1 MAQLVEHLPC
11 MTGRQGSIL
20 RQEGPKSLKRSDSSI
35 ASCSVTG
42 VSVTGL
48 QGRSCK
54 QMSVGV
60 ARLRTLTVQW
70 P

>member
-1 MAQLVEHLPC
+1 MAQLVEHLPIW
-11 MTGRQGSIL
+11 GRQGSIL
-20 RQEGPKSLKRSDSSI
+20 RQEGPKSLKWSDSSTS
-35 ASCSVTG
+35 SCLVTG

-48 QGRSCK
+48 QGRPYK

-60 ARLRTLTVQW
+60 ACLRTLTVQW